1 MKTNCWLILGVM
13 LSTSLTAQQV
23 TSPPPAVVAPA
34 PAAPPSRA
42 VTKAPPTKSPSTKAA
57 QTKGAPKSA
66 PKQAPAAK
74 NPVVVEKP
82 VMLVPGPA
90 TIVTSNVNVRGQ
102 AALNSEVVT
111 RLSKGETVTVL
122 EQINLEKHAAGEPA
136 QWAKIA
142 FPTNAHAW
150 VSTAFIDATN
160 KTVLPR
166 RLNLRSGP
174 GENFS
179 VVGLLERGAP
189 VREIVTKGNWVEIEA
204 PASAYAFVAAEY
216 LKQEL
221 PVIAAAATA
230 PAPTPAPN
238 PTPTPVVEAP
248 RIAPARTEAPTPAPA
263 AAPADAP
270 PAPPA
275 VMPAA
280 PSVVRPAP
288 EAAPAAPTVAE
299 GPLPVRV
306 VSHEGVVRGTRSI
319 QSPTKFEIFDPASG
333 RIVDYLYTPTTNLDL
348 SQYRGLR
355 IIVTGEE
362 GLDERW
368 GNTPVITI
376 QRIQVVE

>member
-1 MKTNCWLILGVM
+1 MKTNCWLILSAM

-23 TSPPPAVVAPA
+23 TNPPPAKVAPP
-34 PAAPPSRA
+34 PAAARSRA
-42 VTKAPPTKSPSTKAA
+42 ATKAPPTKAA
-57 QTKGAPKSA
+57 PTKGAPKDA

-74 NPVVVEKP
+74 KPAAVEKP

-111 RLSKGETVTVL
+111 RLSKGETVMVL
-122 EQINLEKHAAGEPA
+122 EQINLDKHKADEPA

-174 GENFS
+174 GENFN

-189 VREIVTKGNWVEIEA
+189 VREVVTKGNWMEIEA
-204 PASAYAFVAAEY
+204 PANAYAFVAAEY

-221 PVIAAAATA
+221 PVIAAAAAAAAPA
-230 PAPTPAPN
+230 PAPTPA
-238 PTPTPVVEAP
+238 PVVEAP
-248 RIAPARTEAPTPAPA
+248 RIAPAPTEAPTPAPA
-263 AAPADAP
+263 VVPAPA
-270 PAPPA
+270 
-275 VMPAA
+275 PAA
-280 PSVVRPAP
+280 PPTATPAAPPTMTPAP
-288 EAAPAAPTVAE
+288 EPAPAVPTVAE
-299 GPLPVRV
+299 GPPPVRV
-306 VSHEGVVRGTRSI
+306 VSHEGVVRNTRSI

-333 RIVDYLYTPTTNLDL
+333 RSVDYLYTTTTNLDL
-348 SQYRGLR
+348 SHWMGRR

>member
-1 MKTNCWLILGVM
+1 M

-23 TSPPPAVVAPA
+23 TNPPPAKVAPP
-34 PAAPPSRA
+34 PAAARSRA
-42 VTKAPPTKSPSTKAA
+42 ATKAPPTKAA
-57 QTKGAPKSA
+57 PTKGAPKDA

-74 NPVVVEKP
+74 KPAAVEKP

-111 RLSKGETVTVL
+111 RLSKGETVMVL
-122 EQINLEKHAAGEPA
+122 EQINLDKHKADEPA

-174 GENFS
+174 GENFN

-189 VREIVTKGNWVEIEA
+189 VREVVTKGNWMEIEA
-204 PASAYAFVAAEY
+204 PANAYAFVAAEY

-221 PVIAAAATA
+221 PVIAAAAAAAAPA
-230 PAPTPAPN
+230 PAPTPA
-238 PTPTPVVEAP
+238 PVVEAP
-248 RIAPARTEAPTPAPA
+248 RIAPAPTEAPTPAPA
-263 AAPADAP
+263 VAPA
-270 PAPPA
+270 PA
-275 VMPAA
+275 PAA
-280 PSVVRPAP
+280 PPTATPAAPPTMTPAP
-288 EAAPAAPTVAE
+288 EPAPAVPTVAE
-299 GPLPVRV
+299 GPPPVRV
-306 VSHEGVVRGTRSI
+306 VSHEGVVRNTRSI

-333 RIVDYLYTPTTNLDL
+333 RSVDYLYTTTTNLDL
-348 SQYRGLR
+348 SHWMGRR